1 MENAIKTIKM
11 NTIDAVINNYD
22 TLSVIKDELECITDD
37 ETTLDILE
45 HIVSKLALED

>member
-11 NTIDAVINNYD
+11 NTIDAVMDNYD
-22 TLSVIKDELECITDD
+22 TLSVIKDELEYITDD

-45 HIVSKLALED
+45 YIISKVAPEN

>member
-11 NTIDAVINNYD
+11 NTIETVMNYSD
-22 TLSVIKDELECITDD
+22 TLATVKDELRMVTDS

-45 HIVSKLALED
+45 YIVSKLAPED

>member
-11 NTIDAVINNYD
+11 NTIDAVMNNYD
-22 TLSVIKDELECITDD
+22 TLTTIKDELECITDD

-45 HIVSKLALED
+45 YIISKVAPEN

>member
-11 NTIDAVINNYD
+11 DTIDTVMKNYD

-37 ETTLDILE
+37 GTTLDILE
-45 HIVSKLALED
+45 YIVSKLAPEN

>member
-11 NTIDAVINNYD
+11 DTIGTVMRNYD
-22 TLSVIKDELECITDD
+22 TLATVKDELECITDD

-45 HIVSKLALED
+45 YIVSKLAPED